1 MVPKDTS
8 FPHYIWPT
16 YKVLISKYTI
26 TYQTLTAGLDLTC
39 SLLEPSLALLGVE
52 LGLFKVCLKIEKYSF
67 TAF

>member
-26 TYQTLTAGLDLTC
+26 QQKKLWLNFMDSFDIIIVYLDMSTLYEGQ
-39 SLLEPSLALLGVE
+39 
-52 LGLFKVCLKIEKYSF
+52 I
-67 TAF
+67 